1 MDRITIVSFK
11 KYDVEELFNFIDSF
25 YIGEGINKHLKKMTA
40 LDIGMIQ
47 AYVRKV
53 LFSKY
58 EEKKC
63 FMYACVRQAKF
74 MQSEENITFRDLYNN
89 RNFWESNEAIKVC
102 DGYSMYIDSLIKFFE
117 NNELTE
123 QLNCFEVFLKNI
135 MELENIIN
143 SNRRLKIS
151 MSIKKLHQNQEKLR
165 QIQEKLRQNQEKL
178 RQNQEKSCQNQGGL
192 ESSREKLC
200 LKRIFPMPEQ
210 ILISL
215 GELKE
220 EPIVDEEI
228 GQVV

>member
-1 MDRITIVSFK
+1 MDRITIVSK
-11 KYDVEELFNFIDSF
+11 RYCDVEECFEFMDSF
-25 YIGEGINKHLKKMTA
+25 FTGEGINLYLKRMTGK
-40 LDIGMIQ
+40 DIGIIQ
-47 AYVRKV
+47 SYVRKV

-74 MQSEENITFRDLYNN
+74 MKSEENITFRDLYNN
-89 RNFWESNEAIKVC
+89 RKFWESNEAIKVC
-102 DGYSMYIDSLIKFFE
+102 DGYSMYINSLIKFFE

-165 QIQEKLRQNQEKL
+165 QIQEKLRQNQ
-178 RQNQEKSCQNQGGL
+178 GGL

-220 EPIVDEEI
+220 EPIVNEDI